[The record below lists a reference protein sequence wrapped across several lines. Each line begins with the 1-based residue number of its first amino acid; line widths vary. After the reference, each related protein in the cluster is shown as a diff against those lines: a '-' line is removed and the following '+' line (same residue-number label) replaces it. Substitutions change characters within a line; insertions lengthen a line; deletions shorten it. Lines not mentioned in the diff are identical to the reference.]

1 MTDAPLTTAFAFALV
16 LAACGQPPEPTASAE
31 ADAAATA
38 PAPTP
43 SPGTEYIAGTGDA
56 IAPAEPATDEVA
68 TTAGSDAE
76 DTQYF
81 DFSGDALVRVRADAR
96 PATPELRDAA
106 RRIVDATA
114 EERGC
119 GAYPEGERLF
129 MLDLDGVPGDEGL
142 LLYTMEGCEGMANYY
157 DRNGYVLRQVDGAW
171 TQVEAFSL
179 GTRLVGPAHVTSI
192 GDGRLVVTPE
202 DGSMAQAAE
211 VVIAP

>member
-1 MTDAPLTTAFAFALV
+1 MKSMTLAV
-16 LAACGQPPEPTASAE
+16 LAALL
-31 ADAAATA
+31 AACTPSTA
-38 PAPTP
+38 PDASEAQDVAP
-43 SPGTEYIAGTGDA
+43 PGTGTDYIAGTGDA

-81 DFSGDALVRVRADAR
+81 DFSGDALLRVRADAR

-106 RRIVDATA
+106 RRIVDATG

-129 MLDLDGVPGDEGL
+129 MLDLDGAPGEEAL

-171 TQVEAFSL
+171 QQVAEFSL

-192 GDGRLVVTPE
+192 GNGKLVVTPE

-211 VVIAP
+211 VVVAP